1 MWEALR
7 GRLSVSKN
15 HFVNMFAIHNFQ
27 YAALAASC
35 PPAAFG
41 LQSPSSHPFA
51 AFSRAASF
59 CPFRMQYSTRNKVT
73 APPRPT
79 VAREMVIVVPSS
91 ASPFANQCMVG
102 EEDGATLGGV
112 AATTER
118 TAKVRRRDM
127 DMRRCQNAIVV

>member
-15 HFVNMFAIHNFQ
+15 HFVNMFAITIQ

-35 PPAAFG
+35 PPAAFS

-79 VAREMVIVVPSS
+79 VARLIVLS
-91 ASPFANQCMVG
+91 
-102 EEDGATLGGV
+102 
-112 AATTER
+112 
-118 TAKVRRRDM
+118 
-127 DMRRCQNAIVV
+127 